1 MTDEIY
7 NTVDLLYLKN
17 TPKKKNGELF
27 TAPAVF
33 FQTCLPPHL
42 FIATEYTNNKSLKS
56 TSCTRKMHA
65 ALCLINWG
73 FYLPS
78 GYTNLCLNEDY
89 ISFTVLTDF
98 WFLLISDFFT
108 CFFSASF
115 AMLVPSNISPAS
127 WCSVH
132 WYWMAAICQ
141 GAQASPDGNNRRQ
154 KPRGSSGGLVFCLQP
169 SCTVTVTASIKGYI
183 CIGNLLLLC

>member
-1 MTDEIY
+1 MRGWNISFIQVQGEHLATLWVTNADILPVNGEKVDEKVTTKKLKTIFVNILYVVFITNMTDEIY

-65 ALCLINWG
+65 ALCLTNWG

-78 GYTNLCLNEDY
+78 DYTNLCLNEDY

-98 WFLLISDFFT
+98 
-108 CFFSASF
+108 
-115 AMLVPSNISPAS
+115 
-127 WCSVH
+127 
-132 WYWMAAICQ
+132 
-141 GAQASPDGNNRRQ
+141 
-154 KPRGSSGGLVFCLQP
+154 
-169 SCTVTVTASIKGYI
+169 
-183 CIGNLLLLC
+183 